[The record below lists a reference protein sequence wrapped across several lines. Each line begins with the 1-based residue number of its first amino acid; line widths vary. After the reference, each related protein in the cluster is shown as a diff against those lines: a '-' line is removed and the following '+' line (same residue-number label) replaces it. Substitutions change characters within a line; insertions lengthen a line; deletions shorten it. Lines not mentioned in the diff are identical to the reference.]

1 MTRQVTIVNTSNWK
15 GEDMLVSGDYP
26 GDKEIRLK
34 PGQTHTYRM
43 LADDKAI
50 DVRSETQKKSEP
62 IMRYVR
68 REHGDF
74 EEEQRQH
81 VPVVSVELKPV

>member
-15 GEDMLVSGDYP
+15 GEDMLVSGEYP

-34 PGQTHTYRM
+34 PGETHTYHM
-43 LADDKAI
+43 LADDRAI

-62 IMRYVR
+62 FMNTTAGLNKDEKV
-68 REHGDF
+68 
-74 EEEQRQH
+74 QH